1 MIDGYSHSKANL
13 CVGHCTGRRN
23 HNAINGSASSLLE
36 ITVIMRY
43 ARVEAK
49 IEIKLF
55 ERF

>member
-13 CVGHCTGRRN
+13 CIGHCTGRRN

-36 ITVIMRY
+36 ITVIIMRY

-49 IEIKLF
+49 IEII
-55 ERF
+55 